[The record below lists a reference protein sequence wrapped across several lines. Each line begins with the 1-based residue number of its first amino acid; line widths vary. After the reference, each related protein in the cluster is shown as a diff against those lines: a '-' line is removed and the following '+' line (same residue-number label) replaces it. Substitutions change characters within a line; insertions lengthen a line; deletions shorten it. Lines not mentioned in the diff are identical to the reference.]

1 MSFWK
6 IGAFGLLSAASLVQD
21 PHAGHHGMQHAPP
34 APPPSANAP
43 AGAPAATLKQDTLDA
58 PAATSVAEAARA
70 QPSHHMSH
78 GTYVHQDVGRE
89 PQPTPSPAS
98 HEEHKH

>member
-6 IGAFGLLSAASLVQD
+6 IGAFGLLSASLVQD
-21 PHAGHHGMQHAPP
+21 PHAGHHGMPVPSQA
-34 APPPSANAP
+34 PPSASEPARAP
-43 AGAPAATLKQDTLDA
+43 AETLRPDALDA

-70 QPSHHMSH
+70 QPSHHMNH

-89 PQPTPSPAS
+89 PQPTPSPTS